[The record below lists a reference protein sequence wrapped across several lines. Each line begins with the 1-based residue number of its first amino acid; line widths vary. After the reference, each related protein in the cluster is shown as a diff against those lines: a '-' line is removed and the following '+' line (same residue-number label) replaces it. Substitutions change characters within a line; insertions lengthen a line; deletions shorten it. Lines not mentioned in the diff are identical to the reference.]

1 MRISFLFSVAF
12 SLTLYGSSVFAT
24 ENIVNNQKQGESLR
38 EQLYK
43 IISKHKVLS
52 YKDLWKAFKKTDALP
67 NQPNEVFD
75 IYSYKKGKLPYVY
88 KFFIDQC
95 GHYKKEGDCYNRE
108 HSFPKSWWGGSL
120 GEPMARDLFH
130 IYPVDGFV
138 NNMRANHPYAEVDPK
153 SAKLSE
159 NGSMLGK
166 AKNKLLKGVF
176 FEPID
181 EFKGDL
187 ARGYF
192 YLLTA
197 YYDKIQ
203 DWSSPILEG
212 NNFKPW
218 AQKILLKWHQKDPVS
233 DKEIKRNK
241 RIMAIQGNYNPFIVS
256 PKLVGKIW
264 KNN

>member
-1 MRISFLFSVAF
+1 
-12 SLTLYGSSVFAT
+12 
-24 ENIVNNQKQGESLR
+24 
-38 EQLYK
+38 
-43 IISKHKVLS
+43 
-52 YKDLWKAFKKTDALP
+52 LP

-88 KFFIDQC
+88 KFFTDQC

-166 AKNKLLKGVF
+166 AKNNRPTNF
-176 FEPID
+176 FEKNALYYNNHLLFYNVHID
-181 EFKGDL
+181 
-187 ARGYF
+187 
-192 YLLTA
+192 
-197 YYDKIQ
+197 Q
-203 DWSSPILEG
+203 
-212 NNFKPW
+212 
-218 AQKILLKWHQKDPVS
+218 
-233 DKEIKRNK
+233 
-241 RIMAIQGNYNPFIVS
+241 
-256 PKLVGKIW
+256 
-264 KNN
+264 